1 MAGSA
6 PPDHDRA
13 EKVNER
19 MRTWGTVLTITAVVA
34 ISCGFSK
41 ELTLEQLKARLQN
54 AKPAERATLSA
65 QVAERQV
72 ENADKLYSAGKSEEA
87 VVAIHE
93 VVSYSEQAQKAAEQ
107 SGRKLK
113 NVEIAVHRMAHRLT
127 DIKRSLPFDDQAT
140 VQEAVERLDKIDS
153 DLLNRMFAKNAK

>member
-1 MAGSA
+1 VAGSA
-6 PPDHDRA
+6 PLDHDRA

-19 MRTWGTVLTITAVVA
+19 MRIWGTLLTITAAVA
-34 ISCGFSK
+34 IGYGFSK
-41 ELTLEQLKARLQN
+41 ERTLEQLKARLQN
-54 AKPAERATLSA
+54 AKPDDRATLSA

-72 ENADKLYSAGKSEEA
+72 ENADKLYAAGKSEEA
-87 VVAIHE
+87 VAAIHE

-113 NVEIAVHRMAHRLT
+113 NVEIAVHRMAHRLN
-127 DIKRSLPFDDQAT
+127 DIKRSLPFDDQAA

-153 DLLNRMFAKNAK
+153 DLLNRMFGKNPK

>member
-1 MAGSA
+1 MNK
-6 PPDHDRA
+6 RI
-13 EKVNER
+13 R
-19 MRTWGTVLTITAVVA
+19 IWGTLIIITAVVA
-34 ISCGFSK
+34 IGYGFSK

-54 AKPAERATLSA
+54 AKPDDRAILSV

-107 SGRKLK
+107 SGKKLK

-153 DLLNRMFAKNAK
+153 DLLNRMFGKNPK